1 MNYSDKTLLVLDQ
14 IKKQDD
20 SILACF
26 AFGSFVTEETSP
38 KNYREIRIFDGSD
51 FIMSKFNLTNIYP
64 DIDIICISSNPDK
77 TAKLFNKNFNDVFA
91 HFVTINIMNQEVFE
105 REVFSREPAAIKRIL
120 LYRKLL
126 VVKGEDYL
134 EKIKKEVEKIESSI
148 DLIFQKEFNFRKEY
162 FRLFSKYDVNSVT
175 ITKNDYKHLF
185 PNIYKYITGV
195 LHAGFPEDRI
205 KLIYPKSMNLKA
217 KLDISESNI
226 IEII

>member
-14 IKKQDD
+14 VKKQDD
-20 SILACF
+20 SISCLF
-26 AFGSFVTEETSP
+26 VFGSFVTEETSP
-38 KNYREIRIFDGSD
+38 KNYREVRIFDGSN

-64 DIDIICISSNPDK
+64 DIDIICISNNPDK

-91 HFVTINIMNQEVFE
+91 HFVTINIITQEVFE
-105 REVFSREPAAIKRIL
+105 QEIFSREPSAIKRIL

-134 EKIKKEVEKIESSI
+134 EKIKPEVEKIEASLDI
-148 DLIFQKEFNFRKEY
+148 MFQKEFNFRKEY
-162 FRLFSKYDVNSVT
+162 LKLFSKYDIGSV
-175 ITKNDYKHLF
+175 ILTKNDYEYLF
-185 PNIYKYITGV
+185 PNIYKFITGA
-195 LHAGFPEDRI
+195 LHAGFPEERL

>member
-20 SILACF
+20 SIVACF
-26 AFGSFVTEETSP
+26 AFGSFVTEETSS
-38 KNYREIRIFDGSD
+38 KNYREVRIFDGTE

-64 DIDIICISSNPDK
+64 DIDIICISNNPEK
-77 TAKLFNKNFNDVFA
+77 TAKLFDKNFNDVFA
-91 HFVTINIMNQEVFE
+91 HFVTINVITQEIFE
-105 REVFSREPAAIKRIL
+105 QEIFSREPSAIKRIL

-134 EKIKKEVEKIESSI
+134 EKIKPEVEKIESSI
-148 DLIFQKEFNFRKEY
+148 DLVFQKEFNFRKEY
-162 FRLFSKYDVNSVT
+162 LRLFSKYDINSLT
-175 ITKNDYKHLF
+175 ITKNDYEYLF
-185 PNIYKYITGV
+185 PNIYKFITGI
-195 LHAGFPEDRI
+195 LYAGFPEKRI